1 MASPRA
7 LSTATH
13 QEFSEVFEEISSSS
27 KSSDSDRPEF
37 NPVEKKV
44 LFQANPRDSLYP
56 LKQRAT
62 ERKDN
67 PLQPY
72 TNIFEN
78 ASRRMV
84 KPPPTKLVPP
94 LTKLS
99 STDSLMKRPP
109 ITIFDTSLPAQ
120 AAPPRRPQQSA
131 LFTSFPATKSNVG
144 KENVAPDCY
153 SKSGSGSVPVH
164 GRSTKTSCPI
174 SKEVPRVPPPVHER
188 KTKEQSSC
196 LSSPRTLSIPEPE
209 DMPTVKD
216 DGNKPPYS
224 YATLIGMAI
233 LRAPGR
239 RLTLSQIYRWISDT
253 FIYYRNLDSGWQNS
267 IRHNLSLNKAFVK
280 QERPK
285 DDPGKGNYWTVEVG
299 QEYQF
304 LKQKGG
310 RKSTSEK
317 IKKVPK
323 KSNAS
328 DAKIECFEPRT
339 ELVEQLELPPSATS
353 VDVIALAGNSKAHI
367 TSLDDTFLSSDATEL
382 ASPLRQTLEDP
393 FRLSSPVPLRD
404 MQQSSPSP
412 ILNIMHS
419 SPPISRTRE
428 ETTPMFP
435 PQSRKRKSSL
445 MNDSGYY
452 SSFEASGIRPTRE
465 EDRHRIKRG
474 RAEEDIARL
483 RQSSYESPITKS
495 KLTTNPSLIS
505 RAYTTQQA
513 LPPLTP
519 ATTLRP
525 QRPPMSVSPN
535 TNLRRHRDKIK
546 QLVPSPQRDIEVLE
560 DDIWG
565 SAFPPGSCDSPC
577 GGRSDEPAQNERRTY
592 LSSPAR
598 RDLRKDFRRKLLEEG
613 ILSPENVKAASKS
626 DMFNVVRN
634 GFQLLRDIGE
644 KENASP
650 VKRR

>member
-7 LSTATH
+7 LTSITH
-13 QEFSEVFEEISSSS
+13 QEFTKVFGETSSSS
-27 KSSDSDRPEF
+27 RFPDSDRSES

-44 LFQANPRDSLYP
+44 LFPANPRGPTYP
-56 LKQRAT
+56 LKQKAT
-62 ERKDN
+62 DRKEN

-84 KPPPTKLVPP
+84 KPPPTKLAPP

-109 ITIFDTSLPAQ
+109 VTIFDTSLPAQ
-120 AAPPRRPQQSA
+120 TAPPKRPQQSA

-153 SKSGSGSVPVH
+153 SKNGSGSVQAH
-164 GRSTKTSCPI
+164 GRSNKTSCPS
-174 SKEVPRVPPPVHER
+174 SKEVPRVSPLVQEK
-188 KTKEQSSC
+188 KTKEQSTCS
-196 LSSPRTLSIPEPE
+196 SSPRTLFIPEPE

-253 FIYYRNLDSGWQNS
+253 FVYYRNLDSGWQNS

-310 RKSTSEK
+310 RKSSSEK
-317 IKKVPK
+317 IKKAPK
-323 KSNAS
+323 KSNSS
-328 DAKIECFEPRT
+328 DPKIEYLEPQP
-339 ELVEQLELPPSATS
+339 ELVEQLELPPSIKS
-353 VDVIALAGNSKAHI
+353 VDVNALGDNLKGHI
-367 TSLDDTFLSSDATEL
+367 TSQEDTLLSSDATEL
-382 ASPLRQTLEDP
+382 ASPLRQALEDP
-393 FRLSSPVPLRD
+393 FRLSSPLPLRD
-404 MQQSSPSP
+404 VQQSSPTP

-419 SPPISRTRE
+419 SPPTARTARE
-428 ETTPMFP
+428 ATTPMFP

-452 SSFEASGIRPTRE
+452 SSLEASTLRPTRE
-465 EDRHRIKRG
+465 EGGHRIKRG

-505 RAYTTQQA
+505 RGYTAQP

-519 ATTLRP
+519 ATTLRL
-525 QRPPMSVSPN
+525 QQPPMSVSPN

-560 DDIWG
+560 DDIWS

-577 GGRSDEPAQNERRTY
+577 SGRSDEPTQTEQRPY
-592 LSSPAR
+592 LGSPAR
-598 RDLRKDFRRKLLEEG
+598 RDLRKDFRRKLLDSG
-613 ILSPENVKAASKS
+613 ILSPENATAVSKS
-626 DMFNVVRN
+626 EMFNVVRN
-634 GFQLLRDIGE
+634 GFQLLRDIEE
-644 KENASP
+644 KENTSP

>member
-7 LSTATH
+7 LSTTTH
-13 QEFSEVFEEISSSS
+13 QEFTKVFKETSSSS
-27 KSSDSDRPEF
+27 RSSDSDRTEF

-44 LFQANPRDSLYP
+44 LFSANPKGSPYP
-56 LKQRAT
+56 SKQKAA
-62 ERKDN
+62 ERKEN

-94 LTKLS
+94 LAKFC

-120 AAPPRRPQQSA
+120 TAPPRRPQQSA

-153 SKSGSGSVPVH
+153 NKNGSGSVQAN
-164 GRSTKTSCPI
+164 GRSNKTNCPI
-174 SKEVPRVPPPVHER
+174 SKEVSRVSPLVQEK
-188 KTKEQSSC
+188 KTKEQSTC
-196 LSSPRTLSIPEPE
+196 MASPRTLSIPEPE

-233 LRAPGR
+233 LRASGR
-239 RLTLSQIYRWISDT
+239 RLTLSQIYKWISDT
-253 FIYYRNLDSGWQNS
+253 FVYYRNLDSGWQNS

-310 RKSTSEK
+310 RKSASEK
-317 IKKVPK
+317 IKKASK
-323 KSNAS
+323 KSNSS
-328 DAKIECFEPRT
+328 DSKIEYFEPQP
-339 ELVEQLELPPSATS
+339 EPVEQLELPPSTKS
-353 VDVIALAGNSKAHI
+353 VDVNVLEGNFKGP
-367 TSLDDTFLSSDATEL
+367 LDDTLLSSDATEL
-382 ASPLRQTLEDP
+382 ASPLRHTLEDP

-404 MQQSSPSP
+404 VQRSSPSP
-412 ILNIMHS
+412 ILNIVHS
-419 SPPISRTRE
+419 SPPTTRADRE
-428 ETTPMFP
+428 ATTPMFP
-435 PQSRKRKSSL
+435 PLSRKRKSSL

-452 SSFEASGIRPTRE
+452 SSFEAPTLRPTRD

-505 RAYTTQQA
+505 RGYTTQQA

-565 SAFPPGSCDSPC
+565 TAFPPGSCDSPC
-577 GGRSDEPAQNERRTY
+577 NGCSDELAQIEHRVY
-592 LSSPAR
+592 LGSPAR
-598 RDLRKDFRRKLLEEG
+598 RDLRKDFRRKLLDPG
-613 ILSPENVKAASKS
+613 ILSPENVKVASKS
-626 DMFNVVRN
+626 DMFDVVRN
-634 GFQLLRDIGE
+634 GFQLLRDIEE